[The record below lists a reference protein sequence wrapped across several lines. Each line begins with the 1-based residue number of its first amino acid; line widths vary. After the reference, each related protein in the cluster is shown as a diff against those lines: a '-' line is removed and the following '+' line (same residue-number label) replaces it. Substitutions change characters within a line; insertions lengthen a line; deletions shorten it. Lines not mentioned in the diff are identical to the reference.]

1 MDKLLEKI
9 YDEVIC
15 NEKDVTRMN
24 KTIENNNVNIL
35 KKYNGSF
42 NKEEEEIL
50 LELLDDADSSAGRKG
65 FCMGVKYTFKI
76 IAALFKNY
84 TTLQLL

>member
-50 LELLDDADSSAGRKG
+50 LELLDDAASSAGRKG

-76 IAALFKNY
+76 IAALFKN
-84 TTLQLL
+84 